1 MNAFLGSARMRG
13 VAEGTRR
20 KYAFE
25 LSIWLGFLDA
35 TDCCWS
41 NATPDDVD
49 AFKFWRMSDELNPR
63 RVAGGTVRSGLV
75 AISSFY
81 EWAENRCQVKN
92 PVLQVSVRVGS
103 HGRSV
108 DAYRAAPRLG
118 RDRDVKWMDPGGYR
132 RWRDIGLRGLDR
144 AGREVAS
151 WRARCP
157 QRDCAF
163 ADGLYGTGLRLSEWA
178 SLLHVELPFDDPD
191 RVP

>member
-1 MNAFLGSARMRG
+1 VPASARTRTGDLGLRRGRRWAGSESDPVLAGLPLVAELAGRRSTRAGQPFLVRSDGLYQAEMNAFLGSARMRG

-92 PVLQVSVRVGS
+92 PGFAGVGACRPARAVSGRVSGS
-103 HGRSV
+103 AAS
-108 DAYRAAPRLG
+108 RA
-118 RDRDVKWMDPGGYR
+118 
-132 RWRDIGLRGLDR
+132 
-144 AGREVAS
+144 
-151 WRARCP
+151 
-157 QRDCAF
+157 
-163 ADGLYGTGLRLSEWA
+163 
-178 SLLHVELPFDDPD
+178 
-191 RVP
+191 